1 MIIAVVTKPATACT
15 SALICAAVWAVLHV
29 LSCTELIP
37 SPRMVFL
44 FVSCVSTHVCL
55 CDTLI
60 CSHIPLTILSPL
72 FLMTRSGAM
81 PACAAAWD
89 VAWFWMFVYLTE
101 IHVPGGVG
109 DNLRACSWHAEQQ
122 DQPRLG
128 VHEKAALPE
137 HPGWTVGPVHRP
149 SLWETDGMHRRQR
162 DASCRRGNSKPQYD
176 PVWRGSGIWGLNVGQ
191 HNRSVFFL
199 WETSTV

>member
-1 MIIAVVTKPATACT
+1 MC
-15 SALICAAVWAVLHV
+15 
-29 LSCTELIP
+29 
-37 SPRMVFL
+37 
-44 FVSCVSTHVCL
+44 SCVGRPPCSELHWINPESPNGVFVCFVCVYSCVFVWHSHLFPHPTHF
-55 CDTLI
+55 
-60 CSHIPLTILSPL
+60 LSPL

-89 VAWFWMFVYLTE
+89 VARFWMFVYLTE

-109 DNLRACSWHAEQQ
+109 DNLRACSWNAEQQ
-122 DQPRLG
+122 DQPQLG

-191 HNRSVFFL
+191 HNRSVFFHCIEWL
-199 WETSTV
+199 DQQIKLRSGVTPLEG